1 MFCTESEPE
10 CNVTEFLNYRIQV
23 GCSVIYYGREHP
35 KMEWRLHTTEKAFED
50 SLVFKGGSD
59 IKEFSNKTHVISN
72 LNALIVGSD
81 QESFVSCKT
90 FFDTWKTGSGKLHA
104 ASNAPEYIYIWNS
117 TVFGTKKPTLKPTVK
132 DSPSPKDGNQS
143 ITSPNKAD
151 VYTKASASKE
161 ESGNECKQNILYS

>member
-1 MFCTESEPE
+1 
-10 CNVTEFLNYRIQV
+10 
-23 GCSVIYYGREHP
+23 
-35 KMEWRLHTTEKAFED
+35 MEWRLHTTEKAFED

-81 QESFVSCKT
+81 QESFFSCKT

-117 TVFGTKKPTLKPTVK
+117 TVFWTKRSTLKPTAK
-132 DSPSPKDGNQS
+132 DIQS
-143 ITSPNKAD
+143 LISANITSHPKTD
-151 VYTKASASKE
+151 VDTQASKE
-161 ESGNECKQNILYS
+161 ESGNECKQNILCLQIQNIKLIAMHTIYIYWH